1 MSVNR
6 ILCTVPSTAVPRSA
20 FLRHD
25 INKIA
30 SFEFWEGDSLMPKEV
45 LIEKIQHFDALL
57 TDPFHE
63 VDNEVIRAT
72 DGALKIIADIGVGY
86 DNIDIKFL
94 KEKKISLLVTGST
107 TSVSPAEHIMF
118 MILNISKSFNLFDQ
132 SVRQGKFDTIMH
144 MQHNS
149 FELFNKKIL
158 IVGFGRIGKQLI
170 KKCLGFEMKIFVYD
184 PYIEKKVIESLGG
197 KKINNLDDALKETD
211 VLSLSVP
218 LTKDT
223 YNMINLEKMKK
234 MKKTSII
241 VNTSRG
247 GVVNEKDLNTALDKE
262 IIYGAGIDVF
272 EKEPPSKD
280 NPLLKNKKVLLSPH
294 AATFTKECSS
304 KMAIQTAQNIIDF
317 FENNLKKLMIV
328 KL

>member
-1 MSVNR
+1 M
-6 ILCTVPSTAVPRSA
+6 
-20 FLRHD
+20 H
-25 INKIA
+25 KIA
-30 SFEFWEGDSLMPKEV
+30 IVDKMHEDGINLLKNNPKFKCE
-45 LIEKIQHFDALL
+45 LIEDLSKENLISKLPNFDGITLRRGKIDSEILEKCKKLQ
-57 TDPFHE
+57 
-63 VDNEVIRAT
+63 VISRH
-72 DGALKIIADIGVGY
+72 GVGY
-86 DNIDIKFL
+86 DNVDIKFL
-94 KEKKISLLVTGST
+94 KEKKISLLITATT
-107 TSVSPAEHIMF
+107 TSISPAEHIMF
-118 MILNISKSFNLFDQ
+118 MILNISKSFDLFDK
-132 SVRQGKFDTIMH
+132 SVRSGKFDTMMH
-144 MQHNS
+144 VKHTS

-184 PYIEKKVIESLGG
+184 PYIDKKVIESLGG

-317 FENNLKKLMIV
+317 FENNLNKLMIV